1 MRSYSDPNEIQTGI
15 RRVMSLP
22 HTLSYTHTHTRSR
35 NVSAVILLFKADSGS
50 LWIVVRDWCEASK
63 KRHVSVSRLQ
73 FIIQD
78 QNTFRGYLLEVYE
91 PLKMTHFVFWST
103 SSCLTKSRIEGKAR
117 EGSGSAVQL
126 SQP

>member
-15 RRVMSLP
+15 RRVMPLP
-22 HTLSYTHTHTRSR
+22 HTHTYSR

-50 LWIVVRDWCEASK
+50 LWVMVRDWREASK

-78 QNTFRGYLLEVYE
+78 PHLQRVFVRGL
-91 PLKMTHFVFWST
+91 
-103 SSCLTKSRIEGKAR
+103 
-117 EGSGSAVQL
+117 
-126 SQP
+126 